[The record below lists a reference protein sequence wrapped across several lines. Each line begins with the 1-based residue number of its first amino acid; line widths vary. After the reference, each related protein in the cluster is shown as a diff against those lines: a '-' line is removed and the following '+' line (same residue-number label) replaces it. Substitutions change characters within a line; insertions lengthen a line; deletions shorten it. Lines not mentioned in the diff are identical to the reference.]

1 MEIDKTSLPSDE
13 WKNTSFV
20 MTDKDRLAYALT
32 ENKVLEHRLHD
43 AIRRIAFLESLILS
57 DEQKALHPGTW
68 WKLRT

>member
-32 ENKVLEHRLHD
+32 ENKVLEHRLHE
-43 AIRRIAFLESLILS
+43 AMRRIESLESLILA
-57 DEQKALHPGTW
+57 EEL
-68 WKLRT
+68 KLAQTEKQ